1 MTAPSPP
8 TEWPALLAELRKLTA
23 LIGPLQAL
31 LAQEEA
37 PGLSERIDL
46 FLAEITRVGDQV
58 ERAAT
63 AMEAEGQSRDLM
75 QQITKNLAVQKHQI
89 DKLQGRM
96 AQILGVLGAPLD
108 GSD

>member
-1 MTAPSPP
+1 M
-8 TEWPALLAELRKLTA
+8 
-23 LIGPLQAL
+23 

-37 PGLSERIDL
+37 PGLSDRIDL

>member
-37 PGLSERIDL
+37 PGLSDRIDL

-75 QQITKNLAVQKHQI
+75 QQITKDLAVQKHQI
-89 DKLQGRM
+89 DRLQDGM
-96 AQILGVLGAPLD
+96 AQILGLLGAPLD
-108 GSD
+108 GRD